1 MSTKTSFKRIAAVAA
16 VALTLGG
23 FSAVSANAAAP
34 GDLALF
40 PTVTALS
47 APTTGTIGT
56 AVTGTFNQ
64 SGVVNG
70 FNANSLYTEAYLVAI
85 PATSALAPN
94 SVTVANYTG
103 TTYTN
108 TTGTTETATTTT
120 ATIGTSGFAGSFD
133 GNWNGLSWLKVNT
146 PPAQNSTAR
155 VNGYFTATFTPD
167 AAGTYVVAVKSLV
180 DTTQVATWTVTVGAQ
195 AGPTAYGTT
204 ITAAPGGAGSGTAA
218 TAIVAPK
225 AAVASYTSATAAE
238 TVTVTLGNNTSAAAA
253 STLVP
258 ANAPAITA
266 TVSGP
271 GVVSWN
277 NTTVGKSV
285 ASTAGSVSPVL
296 DVFGDGTAGISTITF
311 TDVDPVTAATV
322 TLGTATVTFYGAAAT
337 ITPTVVNSVIATGS
351 AGYNV
356 GAITAIVA
364 DSNGN
369 PVPGVTVYSVSSA
382 PTVVSNSYT
391 PSSAV
396 SDATGKV
403 SFTLAGVQA
412 GTANITLTLN
422 SSTAGTSTVTTA
434 AIPVRVG
441 STSVAS
447 VKWALDS
454 SSYVPGALATLS
466 VTLLDAAGLPVA
478 PSATA
483 YAVFTAAP
491 TFSLAPALASSALTS
506 GAGYVTVATGSTTG
520 TTTYTF
526 NAPLTAGALAI
537 KATTATLA
545 TAANSAVAVE
555 LDATI
560 TGGESVDAAQ
570 AAQDAA
576 NEATDAANAATDAAN
591 NAMDSADAATAA
603 AQDAG
608 DKADAALTA
617 ITDLATKVSDIAT
630 QVSSLSAVVAK
641 IAAAVAKISAKVKA

>member
-23 FSAVSANAAAP
+23 FTAVSAHAGGNA
-34 GDLALF
+34 
-40 PTVTALS
+40 S
-47 APTTGTIGT
+47 ANS
-56 AVTGTFNQ
+56 A
-64 SGVVNG
+64 SGVVLTSSPVAGSPVKVLINLKG
-70 FNANSLYTEAYLVAI
+70 FFTANPDTSTSYDFTTVTWNALPTTSMIVTQPVTSVPSAADLVTYGVTPVGPTGTVVTASGA
-85 PATSALAPN
+85 ATVPTI
-94 SVTVANYTG
+94 TVADNAHG
-103 TTYTN
+103 N
-108 TTGTTETATTTT
+108 PG
-120 ATIGTSGFAGSFD
+120 IGNFSQY
-133 GNWNGLSWLKVNT
+133 GLV
-146 PPAQNSTAR
+146 
-155 VNGYFTATFTPD
+155 TFTPD
-167 AAGTYVVAVKSLV
+167 VAGVYSLELYNP
-180 DTTQVATWTVTVGAQ
+180 DHGSYYNYQVNITVGTQ

-225 AAVASYTSATAAE
+225 AAVASYTPATAAE
-238 TVTVTLGNNTSAAAA
+238 TVTVALGNNTSAAAA
-253 STLVP
+253 STLVA

-285 ASTAGSVSPVL
+285 ASTAGSLSPVL

-322 TLGTATVTFYGAAAT
+322 TLGTATVTLYGAAAT

-491 TFSLAPALASSALTS
+491 TFSLAPALASSALTN
-506 GAGYVTVATGSTTG
+506 GAGTVTVATGSTTG

-526 NAPLTAGALAI
+526 NAPITAGALAI